1 VVDTSGTTIPD
12 TTTITGQSPQL
23 GPLQDNGGPT
33 WTMAPQPGSPAIDAV
48 PASQC
53 ALASD
58 QRGYSRPAGN
68 GACDIGAIEYG
79 AAAPPST
86 PTSTPSATPTSP
98 PTATPPATVPLTIG
112 RLPHSIVGGRTL
124 LVSIHTAAH
133 AHVTITVAVIT
144 VKVTLTGTG
153 THRKRVV
160 QRVVLYHTRAQG
172 TAGRHGQYAG
182 HLRITYRSAK
192 PVQATLTVTA
202 QTAHGTATRTARVII
217 KPQHH

>member
-1 VVDTSGTTIPD
+1 
-12 TTTITGQSPQL
+12 
-23 GPLQDNGGPT
+23 
-33 WTMAPQPGSPAIDAV
+33 MAPQPGSPAIDAV

-79 AAAPPST
+79 AAAPPT

-98 PTATPPATVPLTIG
+98 PTATPTNTRSPTPPATVPLTIG
-112 RLPHSIVGGRTL
+112 RLPHGIVGGRTL

-133 AHVTITVAVIT
+133 AHVTITMAVIT
-144 VKVTLTGTG
+144 VKVTLTGTR
-153 THRKRVV
+153 RKRVV
-160 QRVVLYHTRAQG
+160 QHVVLYHTRAQG

-217 KPQHH
+217 KPQHP

>member
-1 VVDTSGTTIPD
+1 
-12 TTTITGQSPQL
+12 
-23 GPLQDNGGPT
+23 
-33 WTMAPQPGSPAIDAV
+33 M
-48 PASQC
+48 
-53 ALASD
+53 
-58 QRGYSRPAGN
+58 
-68 GACDIGAIEYG
+68 
-79 AAAPPST
+79 
-86 PTSTPSATPTSP
+86 
-98 PTATPPATVPLTIG
+98 
-112 RLPHSIVGGRTL
+112 
-124 LVSIHTAAH
+124 
-133 AHVTITVAVIT
+133 AVIT

-217 KPQHH
+217 KPQHP